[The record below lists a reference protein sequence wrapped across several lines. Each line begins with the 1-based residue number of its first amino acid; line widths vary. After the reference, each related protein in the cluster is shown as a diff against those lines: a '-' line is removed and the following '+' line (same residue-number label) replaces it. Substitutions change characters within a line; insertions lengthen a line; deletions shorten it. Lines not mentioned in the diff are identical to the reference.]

1 MPRLQAAVHAAFASY
16 AGDAVLGVHED
27 GADAAAVC
35 AGGWGVIV
43 QAARVFPLLGTPGE
57 PTGVGPVRF
66 LHDLHR
72 DLPEVYAALATVLE
86 AWQERTAVISADYA
100 AADAHDLGDYWREQY
115 ESATMVVAMLPGVTS

>member
-1 MPRLQAAVHAAFASY
+1 MAAIAAFASY
-16 AGDAVLGVHED
+16 AGAAVLGVHED
-27 GADAAAVC
+27 DADASAVC

-43 QAARVFPLLGTPGE
+43 QAARVFPLLGPPGE

-86 AWQERTAVISADYA
+86 AWQERTAAISADYVT
-100 AADAHDLGDYWREQY
+100 ADAHDLGDYWHAQY
-115 ESATMVVAMLPGVTS
+115 ESAVMVVAMLPAPAS